1 MSKTMGTVRKE
12 FDEDEVRPR
21 SRKNRLGNMR
31 WFFIASCV
39 AIGFVFGL
47 ALALMFFVW
56 AVPPFVRP
64 TNESTPW
71 AFIELDDKLS
81 QWIIALSSILAT
93 AVSALA
99 VYFVRKTLDENSE
112 TNRIAAEAYAVD
124 STPFLILKP
133 VDGQKFELDAQGYP
147 TTALLCEIENTGRGP
162 ATVTAI
168 FRSWQSVDPNES
180 PKTAEEV
187 AREPVDR
194 WSREEIQIPVGPS
207 GKTPKI
213 YSLSAE
219 YRHRKNSINEVNK
232 TIWIYYIGYIEYIL
246 SVSMTKYISSFCYIY
261 RYDKPELGIHV
272 TFPTNPDRYWYSRKL
287 N

>member
-1 MSKTMGTVRKE
+1 MRTARKE
-12 FDEDEVRPR
+12 FDEGANHPR

-39 AIGFVFGL
+39 AIGFVLGL
-47 ALALMFFVW
+47 ALALIFFVW

-64 TNESTPW
+64 TNDTTPW
-71 AFIELDDKLS
+71 ALIELNDKLS
-81 QWIIALSSILAT
+81 QWIIALTSMLAT

-99 VYFVRKTLDENSE
+99 VYFVRKTLDESTE
-112 TNRIAAEAYAVD
+112 TNKIAAEAYAVD

-133 VDGQKFELDAQGYP
+133 IDGEKFELDARGFP

-168 FRSWQSVDPNES
+168 FRSWQSVHPKAN
-180 PKTAEEV
+180 PKTVEEV
-187 AREPVDR
+187 ASEPVDR

-207 GKTPKI
+207 EKTPKI

-219 YRHRKNSINEVNK
+219 YKHRKNSDREVSPTN
-232 TIWIYYIGYIEYIL
+232 WIYYIGYIEYIL
-246 SVSMTKYISSFCYIY
+246 ALSERRYISSFCYIY
-261 RYDKPELGIHV
+261 RPDKSDLGIHV
-272 TFPTNPDRYWYSRKL
+272 AFPKNPEKYWYSQKL
-287 N
+287 T